1 MLQGGRNDS
10 DRNTESVMNQ
20 LVTDTYWLSL
30 EAVEVILTLFFVE
43 RCKANNETLTED
55 PVICAFQVH
64 LVAVIIM
71 KVM

>member
-30 EAVEVILTLFFVE
+30 EVVEVIFVE
-43 RCKANNETLTED
+43 RCKANNETLTERILLF
-55 PVICAFQVH
+55 VQFKCI
-64 LVAVIIM
+64 
-71 KVM
+71 